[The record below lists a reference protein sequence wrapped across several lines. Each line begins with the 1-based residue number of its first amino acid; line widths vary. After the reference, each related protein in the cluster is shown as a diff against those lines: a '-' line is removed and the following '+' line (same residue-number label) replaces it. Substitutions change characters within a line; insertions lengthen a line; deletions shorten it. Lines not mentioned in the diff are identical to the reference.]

1 MNRFFLSIF
10 FRKNVAIVFLMGFL
24 FVSSSKPA
32 YAWDAVIGAAF
43 HRAIDT
49 LWDNIEGIL
58 KGIAKRLAVELA
70 VRKANEVTGFGSKNS
85 PTFITDYKQ
94 YLEQAVL
101 TESMVVANDFLTET
115 LGGKYSSLVYTVA
128 TGNLHTLGRSYVSYL
143 AAEAQAGLSVGTC
156 KYNLDQYSVDPIA
169 SLQRGNW
176 RVFNA
181 MIANPCN
188 NPAGYSGEVRKFFQ
202 EDLKQRAERARV
214 KAIANQGFV
223 GSEKNGSITAPG
235 ILIKDLTAKVN
246 ALPYDLIAPAN
257 GYSEILTAA
266 AGAFANTVMS
276 NLVQRGFESVAKKV
290 DRELGKVDKQVLDAR
305 KDIESQLGP
314 GAYFFRNTIQQLGT
328 GSTSRTGTRQ
338 GTVNFPTTPGT
349 PGVCGTGATDC

>member
-1 MNRFFLSIF
+1 MVRFFLS
-10 FRKNVAIVFLMGFL
+10 RSWQKTLAIVSIAAFLL
-24 FVSSSKPA
+24 VASPKPV
-32 YAWDAVIGAAF
+32 YAWDAIPAAAF
-43 HRAIDT
+43 KQAIET
-49 LWDNIEGIL
+49 LWQAIQGLL
-58 KGIAKRLAVELA
+58 KGIAKKLAVELA
-70 VRKANEVTGFGSKNS
+70 VRKANEVTGNGSKNS

-94 YLEQAVL
+94 YLQEAVFI
-101 TESMVVANDFLTET
+101 ESSIVANDFLTET
-115 LGGKYSSLVYTVA
+115 LGGKYSGLVYTVA
-128 TGNLHTLGRSYVSYL
+128 TGNLHTLGRNYVSYL
-143 AAEAQAGLSVGTC
+143 AAEAKAGLAVGAC
-156 KYNLDQYSVDPIA
+156 KYNLDQYTVDPIA

-188 NPAGYSGEVRKFFQ
+188 NPAGYSGQVRRFFQ
-202 EDLKQRAERARV
+202 EDLRRRTEVART

-223 GSEKNGSITAPG
+223 GTEKNGSITAPG

-257 GYSEILTAA
+257 EWTEILAAA

-305 KDIESQLGP
+305 KEIESQLGP
-314 GAYFFRNTIQQLGT
+314 GAYFLRNTVQQLGT
-328 GSTSRTGTRQ
+328 GGTSRTGTQQ
-338 GTVNFPTTPGT
+338 GTVQFNGV
-349 PGVCGTGATDC
+349 PGVCGTGDSAC